1 MPSLLLQQQAHP
13 LEFIGL
19 QVKLTISCGIEILV
33 YNWLLL
39 ILPADIH
46 GGLVNPLWFWALRMA
61 PMIILQVVTTT
72 VIWNFPYGYWNQWT
86 ACKQYSLYEARHLYN
101 FCPTSLE
108 PSPLYW
114 PVISSPFIYEPPFSP
129 AIWSVFGKAN
139 AWEWSKQAVQTN
151 LHESVKFSFTYL
163 HVSAMKNKP
172 MALRS
177 QDILL
182 DGSSCKRTLPEKFSM
197 PHTKFMFACF
207 ASFFVR
213 TSLLQA
219 SGYELFPNTVCM

>member
-1 MPSLLLQQQAHP
+1 MAIGISGLLTNSTVYMKLDICITFVQPP
-13 LEFIGL
+13 L
-19 QVKLTISCGIEILV
+19 
-33 YNWLLL
+33 
-39 ILPADIH
+39 
-46 GGLVNPLWFWALRMA
+46 NP
-61 PMIILQVVTTT
+61 P
-72 VIWNFPYGYWNQWT
+72 
-86 ACKQYSLYEARHLYN
+86 
-101 FCPTSLE
+101 
-108 PSPLYW
+108 PLYW

-151 LHESVKFSFTYL
+151 SHESVKFSFTYV

-207 ASFFVR
+207 ASFLSRPACYKPVAMNCFQTQCVTCLR
-213 TSLLQA
+213 MLILGLQQNPHHT
-219 SGYELFPNTVCM
+219 Y